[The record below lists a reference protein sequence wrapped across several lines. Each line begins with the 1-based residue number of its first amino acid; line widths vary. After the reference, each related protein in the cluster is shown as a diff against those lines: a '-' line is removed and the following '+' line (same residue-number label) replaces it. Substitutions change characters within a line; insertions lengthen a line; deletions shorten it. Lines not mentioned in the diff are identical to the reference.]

1 MPNNFKKVIDRPF
14 WVPVAPAPN
23 AHIAGSC
30 VCSDLRD
37 DVSRHQFVYD
47 LISASV
53 LNRFNI
59 ITKASGLV
67 ANPAL
72 GGTFGAGAAAVFAPS
87 QGLKGSITT
96 GATNTSIPTS
106 TVMTAV
112 GVNMFA
118 NKGGTGD
125 FTYKVRIIGKAS
137 GKVEERFII
146 ANTGGTTP
154 TFQLDS
160 ALSFIP
166 ASGDL
171 YEILVGRVFML
182 SAGTLAASSFRSFEV
197 ATNTLANGGTTNLP
211 ATITTDSSMVA
222 LDEQYVPFDCNP
234 SEGMI
239 KGSFAYDTSVRNA
252 LSATAAA
259 IGSITGQAS
268 GGDAGIVANE
278 YRNFQIRIVQDLT
291 NPTAV
296 GQRGIIASHT
306 GGNSPVYT
314 MGSNWAVTP
323 SANAKFVIELPN
335 LILLRSS
342 GVTTTYTYNYNDVT
356 VNNGTNNIA
365 ANSWST
371 AYFGA
376 APAANA
382 VGGLWMPS
390 FGIRPDSG
398 KNARQSN
405 LFFIRGAATAID
417 VLDIA
422 GAITGTWTGAIVYDG
437 SVTFSTG
444 NSGAYAPCTNEGR
457 FFYLNNYVAN
467 AINQMFRFDVQNRV
481 LRLFTPT
488 DDIQTGTA
496 ALGNRI
502 ATYVAIDGT
511 DKYDV
516 VLLKSHLTTKLQELI
531 VTL

>member
-23 AHIAGSC
+23 AHVAGSC
-30 VCSDLRD
+30 LCSDLRE
-37 DVSRHQFVYD
+37 DVSRNPFVYD
-47 LISASV
+47 LISATV

-67 ANPAL
+67 VNPAL
-72 GGTFGAGAAAVFAPS
+72 GGTFGAGAATVFAPS
-87 QGLKGSITT
+87 QGLKGSIAT
-96 GATNTSIPTS
+96 GATSTSIPTT
-106 TVMTAV
+106 TVMNAV
-112 GVNMFA
+112 GVNMLA
-118 NKGGTGD
+118 NRGGSGD
-125 FTYKVRIIGKAS
+125 FGYKIRIIGKAT

-160 ALSFIP
+160 ALSFTP

-171 YEILVGRVFML
+171 YEILAGRVFML
-182 SAGTLAASSFRSFEV
+182 SAGTLAATSFRSFEV

-211 ATITTDSSMVA
+211 ATGSIDSSMVA

-259 IGSITGQAS
+259 AGSITGQAS
-268 GGDAGIVANE
+268 GGDAGITANE

-342 GVTTTYTYNYNDVT
+342 GVTTTFTYNYNDVT
-356 VNNGTNNIA
+356 INNGTNNIV
-365 ANSWST
+365 ANAWST
-371 AYFGA
+371 TYFGV
-376 APAANA
+376 APAINA

-398 KNARQSN
+398 KNARHSN
-405 LFFIRGAATAID
+405 IFFIRGNAATID
-417 VLDIA
+417 VLDISA
-422 GAITGTWTGAIVYDG
+422 AIAGTWTGAIVYDG
-437 SVTFSTG
+437 STTFLTG
-444 NSGAYAPCTNEGR
+444 NSGSYAPFANEGR
-457 FFYLNNYVAN
+457 FFYLNSYVAN
-467 AINQMFRFDVQNRV
+467 AINQIFRFDVQNRV
-481 LRLFTPT
+481 MSLFTPT
-488 DDIQTGTA
+488 DDIQAGTA
-496 ALGNRI
+496 ALGNRM
-502 ATYVAIDGT
+502 ATYVAIDGS

-516 VLLKSHLTTKLQELI
+516 VLLKSHLTAKLQEMI
-531 VTL
+531 VTV

>member
-23 AHIAGSC
+23 AHAAGSC
-30 VCSDLRD
+30 LCSDLRD
-37 DVSRHQFVYD
+37 DISRNQFVYD
-47 LISASV
+47 LISATV

-59 ITKASGLV
+59 ITKASGLLV
-67 ANPAL
+67 NPAL
-72 GGTFGAGAAAVFAPS
+72 GGTFGAGAAAIYAPS
-87 QGLKGSITT
+87 QGLKGSVTT
-96 GATNTSIPTS
+96 GATTTSVPTS
-106 TVMTAV
+106 TVQTAV
-112 GVNMFA
+112 GVNMLA
-118 NKGGTGD
+118 NRGGSGD
-125 FTYKVRIIGKAS
+125 IGYKIRIIGKAS
-137 GKVEERFII
+137 GKTEERFI
-146 ANTGGTTP
+146 AGNTGGTTP
-154 TFQLDS
+154 TFLLDS
-160 ALSFIP
+160 PLSFTP

-182 SAGTLAASSFRSFEV
+182 SAGVLAATSFRSFEV

-211 ATITTDSSMVA
+211 ATITTDSSLVA

-259 IGSITGQAS
+259 AGSITGQAS
-268 GGDAGIVANE
+268 GGDANLVANE

-291 NPTAV
+291 TPAAV
-296 GQRGIIASHT
+296 GQRAIISGHT
-306 GGNSPVYT
+306 GGASPVYSL
-314 MGSNWAVTP
+314 GANWAVTP

-342 GVTTTYTYNYNDVT
+342 GVTTTFTYNYNDVT
-356 VNNGTNNIA
+356 INNGTANIT

-371 AYFGA
+371 TYFGV
-376 APAANA
+376 APAVNA

-390 FGIRPDSG
+390 FGIRPESA
-398 KNARQSN
+398 KNSRHSN
-405 LFFIRGAATAID
+405 IFFLRGNSATLD
-417 VLDIA
+417 VLDISA
-422 GAITGTWTGAIVYDG
+422 AIAGTWTGAIVYDG
-437 SVTFSTG
+437 SITVTTG
-444 NSGAYAPCTNEGR
+444 NCGSYAPCMNEGR

-481 LRLFTPT
+481 MRLFTPT

-496 ALGNRI
+496 SLGNRI

-516 VLLKSHLTTKLQELI
+516 VLLKSHLTTKMQELI